1 MATSPSS
8 PLPSSKEEGSDGG
21 KKQNEA
27 KKCGVCGDRA
37 LGYNFNAITC
47 ESCKAFFRRNAL
59 KNKEFKCPFQDQC
72 QVDQVT
78 RRFCQKCRLR
88 KCFEIGMK
96 KEWIMTDEEKKKKKQ
111 KIEEN
116 RARKMGEVGHE
127 DDDCDDGGGNSQHS
141 NNNSND
147 NNNNDN
153 DGSNDAPVSL
163 PPSSSAMASLTKP
176 QAVVMGVIRD
186 GDSLPPKVARTE
198 IEADTDH
205 HTQLHPV
212 IREYQTEY
220 SSSSP
225 LDSFTKLREGESS
238 LLAPGIPSPATVEG
252 SEGASN
258 PCLAEVFAI
267 SIKKEVEYM
276 DDQAS
281 AAAATTLHNHHHH
294 HHSDPHTQL
303 TLPHHQHNYQ
313 FYHNPLPPHPA
324 PSSQPEPLPRCTS
337 PHHTPAPTHHTPPP
351 AQLTPSPTQHTA
363 PQIHSTSPLPLP
375 HHSVPPHHHSS
386 SETQTDSEKCGG
398 FSIREAMEILHPEDN
413 NSKESS
419 SVMDTLMNTAIRAE
433 YSSPLLSL
441 HLSPPSELN
450 EAERAKLEELTEA
463 NKGLLAPLCED
474 YNFKDLSNPSL
485 INVIN
490 LTEIAI
496 RRLIKMA
503 KRISSFKTLCQEDQ
517 IALLKGGCTEMM
529 ILRSVCAYD
538 PDKDSWKVRQEE
550 ELSSLSCLM

>member
-8 PLPSSKEEGSDGG
+8 PLPSSKEDGNEGA

-72 QVDQVT
+72 HVDQVT

-116 RARKMGEVGHE
+116 RARKLGEAGH
-127 DDDCDDGGGNSQHS
+127 DDDDYDDGGGNSQHS
-141 NNNSND
+141 NNNND

-153 DGSNDAPVSL
+153 DGSNDGPASL
-163 PPSSSAMASLTKP
+163 PPSSPAVASLTKP
-176 QAVVMGVIRD
+176 QAVVVGVIRE

-198 IEADTDH
+198 TEASTDH

-212 IREYQTEY
+212 IRDYQTEC

-225 LDSFTKLREGESS
+225 LDSLTKLREGESS
-238 LLAPGIPSPATVEG
+238 LLAPGLPSPATIEG

-281 AAAATTLHNHHHH
+281 AAAATALHNHHH
-294 HHSDPHTQL
+294 HHSDPHTQSPL
-303 TLPHHQHNYQ
+303 LHHQHKYQ
-313 FYHNPLPPHPA
+313 FYHNPLPPHSATSPH
-324 PSSQPEPLPRCTS
+324 SEPLLLHTS
-337 PHHTPAPTHHTPPP
+337 PHHTPPPP
-351 AQLTPSPTQHTA
+351 AQLTPPSAQHTP
-363 PQIHSTSPLPLP
+363 PQIHSTSPLPQP
-375 HHSVPPHHHSS
+375 HHSVPPHHHNS
-386 SETQTDSEKCGG
+386 SETQTDSEECGG
-398 FSIREAMEILHPEDN
+398 FSIREAMEILHPEDKD
-413 NSKESS
+413 SKESS

-474 YNFKDLSNPSL
+474 YNFKTDQDGKA
-485 INVIN
+485 N
-490 LTEIAI
+490 LFLQDTV
-496 RRLIKMA
+496 
-503 KRISSFKTLCQEDQ
+503 S
-517 IALLKGGCTEMM
+517 GGPD
-529 ILRSVCAYD
+529 RSA
-538 PDKDSWKVRQEE
+538 
-550 ELSSLSCLM
+550 